1 MLIKEYLEELIT
13 HKKLGAAFL
22 FSLLLFACLL
32 IMAGRAQLAAE
43 LFSLSCVAVIILF
56 HLFFAAPIKKRIGV
70 ARMACYGAGIIA
82 VSSFVWYIQNY
93 NVYYSARASVI
104 RSESAVIYRA
114 VANMMWRNMKPE
126 TKRDRLDKLIG
137 NNGAEIIIT
146 EEGKDEPFFHRKGKR
161 SDKYYIIEPFE
172 TQETL
177 QPIKTKHATYRY
189 QFKYGNRPFFWIGLL
204 RAITL
209 SILPDLFIESD
220 TPLFSTY
227 EKDGLLSGLVKHNNW
242 KRSTA
247 FYIPE
252 IILWLSLVLVVYY
265 TSKQAEEMNKL
276 AVFRAAYNKIETDL
290 SAGVTNSQNEFQYMQ
305 SSWEDQQKASTHLS
319 RHDSINAIKDLR
331 VLDVE
336 EMAKLYPDET
346 WFETYDE
353 RIDAFKRSLDTYEDK
368 FSDQSFI
375 ADAYDFIIAPWFPII
390 HKELRSLDTL
400 MTIVP
405 VTERTDQ
412 IIQSVLTPKN
422 VQKLSGG
429 KIRWLSFESKISEDI
444 NPKAK
449 CKIIPGKIERIVYN
463 LIENASQAIQ
473 RLRANDKSY
482 KGCITLNLYE
492 TKSGGAD
499 CLCIEINDNGG
510 GFPQAI
516 LNDIY
521 KKPVPTSKPDDK
533 RKNGEATS
541 YIGFFV
547 AQMGGYIKAQN
558 ITNEHNQKGAQ
569 TRIYLPY
576 VKAEESGGENDAK
589 G

>member
-1 MLIKEYLEELIT
+1 MLINEYLAELIT
-13 HKKLGAAFL
+13 HKKLAAAFL
-22 FSLLLFACLL
+22 VSLLLFAFLFL
-32 IMAGRAQLAAE
+32 MTDRFPLAAD
-43 LFSLSCVAVIILF
+43 LFSLSCAAVIVLF
-56 HLFFAAPIKKRIGV
+56 HLFFAAPTKKRIGV
-70 ARMACYGAGIIA
+70 ARMACYGAVIIA

-93 NVYYSARASVI
+93 SVYYSARASVI

-137 NNGAEIIIT
+137 NNGAEIVIT
-146 EEGKDEPFFHRKGKR
+146 EEGKDEPFFRREGKR
-161 SDKYYIIEPFE
+161 PDKYYIIEPFATE
-172 TQETL
+172 ETL
-177 QPIKTKHATYRY
+177 QPIKTKHAAYRY
-189 QFKYGNRPFFWIGLL
+189 QFRYGNRPYFWIGLS

-209 SILPDLFIESD
+209 SVLPDLFMESD
-220 TPLFSTY
+220 APIFSTN
-227 EKDGLLSGLVKHNNW
+227 EKDGLLSGFLKHNNW

-252 IILWLSLVLVVYY
+252 LLLWLSFVLVVYY

-305 SSWEDQQKASTHLS
+305 SSWEDQQMASTHLS

-336 EMAKLYPDET
+336 EMARLYPEET
-346 WFETYDE
+346 WFETYDD
-353 RIDAFKRSLDTYEDK
+353 RIDAFKQSLEIYEEK
-368 FSDQSFI
+368 FSDQSFV

-405 VTERTDQ
+405 VTEGTDE
-412 IIQSVLTPKN
+412 IIRSVLAPKN

-449 CKIIPGKIERIVYN
+449 CRVIPGKMERIVYN

-473 RLRANDKSY
+473 RLRADDKSY
-482 KGCITLNLYE
+482 KGRITLKLYE
-492 TKSGGAD
+492 TKSGRAD

-510 GFPQAI
+510 GFPKEI

-547 AQMGGYIKAQN
+547 EQMGGWITARN
-558 ITNEHNQKGAQ
+558 ITNEQNEKGAQ

-576 VKAEESGGENDAK
+576 VKAEESGGENHAE